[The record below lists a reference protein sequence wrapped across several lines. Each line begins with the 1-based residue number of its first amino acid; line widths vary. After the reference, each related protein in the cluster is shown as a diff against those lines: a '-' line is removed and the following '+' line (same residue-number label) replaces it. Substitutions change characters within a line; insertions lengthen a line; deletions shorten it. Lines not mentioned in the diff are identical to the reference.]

1 MNLEKI
7 ESQIN
12 DKRKSLE
19 IIESDISEKK
29 IELDDRR
36 KIYSKGILQHVGKE
50 KKPAS
55 VETQKQKVASAEIE
69 YQGLIGVRELL
80 MEEITDLEAELKLC
94 QLFEND
100 GKKFNQSLSTCGA
113 LTAKLSD
120 LGRKLTEDM
129 AGFNE
134 ATGELFGVTERA
146 ISSFSSVHGGL
157 GRNFLLA
164 EFLNGELVET
174 ETCDHDTT
182 LQQAGGEIQGLA
194 LTPQID
200 VDVVSQFLRQV
211 QALRDWQRTVAK
223 YSPEGLL
230 QTRQSLL
237 PKVSRIAADGVT
249 ERAHRISQEKAQE
262 IERQKT
268 SRLEVLREQ
277 TPARAPIRTVRQ
289 EMR

>member
-1 MNLEKI
+1 MDLEKI

-19 IIESDISEKK
+19 IIEGDISEKK
-29 IELDDRR
+29 IELDEKRG
-36 KIYSKGILQHVGKE
+36 IYSRGLLRNADKG
-50 KKPAS
+50 KKPSSLEVEKRKVMEAS
-55 VETQKQKVASAEIE
+55 TEHE
-69 YQGLIGVRELL
+69 GLLGVRTLL
-80 MEEITDLEAELKLC
+80 QGEITDLEAELKLC

-100 GKKFNQSLSTCGA
+100 GKQFNKSLTDCGA